1 LHKGNFAER
10 WNVVRQSVEPGEI
23 TMADTDDVAPTRA
36 NGSPT
41 SHSTAPRRASAR
53 RGRSAA
59 LKVEADSLEDQVAQL
74 QQDLKSITTTLG
86 RMGQTAGKELK
97 STARARADD
106 LAARGQSALDTAQ
119 DEFGAFERQ
128 IKDTI
133 RDKPLTAVAGAVALG
148 FLIAVITR

>member
-1 LHKGNFAER
+1 
-10 WNVVRQSVEPGEI
+10 
-23 TMADTDDVAPTRA
+23 MADDDDATSTRA
-36 NGSPT
+36 NGSAA
-41 SHSTAPRRASAR
+41 SQSAAPRRRAAAASGTR
-53 RGRSAA
+53 RARSAA
-59 LKVEADSLEDQVAQL
+59 LKVDADSIEGQVAQL

-86 RMGQTAGKELK
+86 RMGHTAGDELK

-106 LAARGQSALDTAQ
+106 VVARGQSAIESAQ

-133 RDKPLTAVAGAVALG
+133 REKPLTAVAGAIALG

>member
-1 LHKGNFAER
+1 LSGKA
-10 WNVVRQSVEPGEI
+10 SKPGEI
-23 TMADTDDVAPTRA
+23 IMADNDEAPVRA
-36 NGSPT
+36 NGSASQAT
-41 SHSTAPRRASAR
+41 AAPRRRAAAAASGTR
-53 RGRSAA
+53 RTRSAA
-59 LKVEADSLEDQVAQL
+59 LKVDADSIEGQVAQL

-86 RMGQTAGKELK
+86 RMGQTAGSELK

-133 RDKPLTAVAGAVALG
+133 REKPLTAVAGAVALG